1 MQYCEYALRI
11 FQDCIPLPRYKVVN
25 ELVEVPLDR
34 DRVELIKRRF
44 LTLASCMN
52 MDDFLS
58 GWFMGAPAESVLRG
72 NVEDFVAYGFYCR
85 KLEELEPEVPFFLLL
100 PLAFMPLEMESH
112 NAF

>member
-1 MQYCEYALRI
+1 M
-11 FQDCIPLPRYKVVN
+11 CILLPRYKVVN

-34 DRVELIKRRF
+34 ERVELIKRRF
-44 LTLASCMN
+44 LTLASCMP

-85 KLEELEPEVPFFLLL
+85 KLEELKPEVPSFSLL
-100 PLAFMPLEMESH
+100 PSSLMLLR
-112 NAF
+112 